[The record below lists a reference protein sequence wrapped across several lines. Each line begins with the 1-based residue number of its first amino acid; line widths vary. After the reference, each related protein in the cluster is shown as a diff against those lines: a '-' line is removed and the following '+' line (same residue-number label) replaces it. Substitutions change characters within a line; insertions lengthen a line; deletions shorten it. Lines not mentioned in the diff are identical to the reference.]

1 MGGNSY
7 KERLARL
14 IAARD
19 RAEGIAERRSLQAT
33 INRLRLSRP

>member
-14 IAARD
+14 RAALD
-19 RAEGIAERRSLQAT
+19 RAEGEAERRSLRAT
-33 INRLRLSRP
+33 INRLRLSR